1 MRNLFLILLLFV
13 AGFMPLNAQ
22 DTANNHARGNWRPA
36 QAENLLQWVLRAG
49 DEAIEL
55 PMQTARDL
63 REAIDTGERDHLNEV
78 SDTAALQLLRAYH
91 GQCCG
96 DTMPENWHIAQS
108 VTDQTLRDRIAEALS
123 ADRIDLV
130 IRAARPDHPHY
141 SALATAYTN
150 ETNVARRQLLAL
162 DLARWR
168 SIPIPAEGRYLIV
181 NSAAQELTL
190 WEGTTIM
197 DSWRVIVGKPSSPT
211 PVFSVDVSGVVLNP
225 WWNIPS
231 SIAAE
236 GIAAFVRQNPTA
248 ARAQGYVYTNGRYRQ
263 MPGDNNTLGR
273 MKLVMPNRFAVILH
287 DTSNR
292 ELFTLEERARSH
304 GCVRVDRALQFAE
317 TLLSPDG
324 WGASEIEQAIKAGR
338 TVTIPLSHKIPL
350 YVAYFTAAPDR
361 TGTIRFFPDIYNRD
375 GAAALRQANGE
386 TECALG

>member
-123 ADRIDLV
+123 ADRIDLA

-162 DLARWR
+162 NLARWR
-168 SIPIPAEGRYLIV
+168 SIPIPAEGRHLIV

-292 ELFTLEERARSH
+292 ELFTLEGRARSH